1 MSGPVLTVNVGS
13 SSLKLG
19 VVDASCQVLAGRTV
33 GGGDP
38 APEEFARVLKE
49 TPGVSA
55 VAHRVVHGGERFAK
69 PELID
74 DAVEQ
79 AIAELA
85 DLAPLHNPAALA
97 GIRAVRDLR
106 PELPAVACFDTAF
119 HRTLPAAAATYAIPD
134 EWQRRWSPR
143 RFGFHGISHAY
154 CARRV
159 AELLD
164 SGTRRLRIVSAHLGA
179 GASLAAID
187 GDRSVDTTMGFTP
200 MDGLVMAT
208 RPGSMDP
215 GLLLWVMRRGEI
227 EPAEAER
234 ALDSDAGL
242 RGLSGGSGDMRDLLE
257 AEAKGDERAR
267 LALDVYVHRLAGA
280 IAAMSASLGGI
291 DALAFTG
298 GVGEN
303 SDEIRRRTCKRL
315 AFLGVEL
322 AAAHTADAESDAEI
336 SSGLHPVRILRI
348 RAREDLEM
356 AAQARLLLSD

>member
-1 MSGPVLTVNVGS
+1 M
-13 SSLKLG
+13 
-19 VVDASCQVLAGRTV
+19 
-33 GGGDP
+33 
-38 APEEFARVLKE
+38 
-49 TPGVSA
+49 
-55 VAHRVVHGGERFAK
+55 
-69 PELID
+69 
-74 DAVEQ
+74 
-79 AIAELA
+79 
-85 DLAPLHNPAALA
+85 
-97 GIRAVRDLR
+97 
-106 PELPAVACFDTAF
+106 
-119 HRTLPAAAATYAIPD
+119 
-134 EWQRRWSPR
+134 
-143 RFGFHGISHAY
+143 
-154 CARRV
+154 

-179 GASLAAID
+179 GASLATID

-215 GLLLWVMRRGEI
+215 GLLVWVMRHGEI
-227 EPAEAER
+227 EPGEAER

-257 AEAKGDERAR
+257 AEAKGDERAT
-267 LALDVYVHRLAGA
+267 LALDVYIHRLAGA
-280 IAAMSASLGGI
+280 IAAMSASLGGL

-322 AAAHTADAESDAEI
+322 AAAHTADAETDAEI

-356 AAQARLLLSD
+356 AAQARILLSN